1 LSAASIGLLYAVLA
15 GLSAVIAFPAGIL
28 VDRSGSRGM
37 LIAGLAIS
45 AVAQVLTIS
54 TLVPV
59 IAAAQALSGA
69 AWTAIQLSIVT
80 AAINSVRPRQVGGV
94 IGTVALASQSG
105 LMAGPAIAGT
115 LLGWIGF
122 ASLISLTAGVAVVAF
137 GVAFVTVRDVGIRA
151 GSDPEPPSS
160 RQLLENAA
168 IRQIAVL
175 AVSTGIV
182 WGTFQAYFALFA
194 SRGLHMQAVAIG
206 WLVAVASL
214 ANGVSRIPAGRL
226 LDKVF
231 RKDWIIVAAVWG
243 FAVSLALLPHMSG
256 FWPTSLLLAFTVPL
270 VSLAIMGMS
279 VALAELGGTHGRGR
293 ALSVMYLVFNLA
305 SAAAPAV
312 LAPAMNNSFTLGF
325 AAASVTGAGLAGI
338 ALLMNKR
345 TNTGDLDAPTN
356 VDARDS

>member
-1 LSAASIGLLYAVLA
+1 
-15 GLSAVIAFPAGIL
+15 
-28 VDRSGSRGM
+28 
-37 LIAGLAIS
+37 
-45 AVAQVLTIS
+45 
-54 TLVPV
+54 
-59 IAAAQALSGA
+59 
-69 AWTAIQLSIVT
+69 
-80 AAINSVRPRQVGGV
+80 
-94 IGTVALASQSG
+94 
-105 LMAGPAIAGT
+105 
-115 LLGWIGF
+115 
-122 ASLISLTAGVAVVAF
+122 
-137 GVAFVTVRDVGIRA
+137 
-151 GSDPEPPSS
+151 
-160 RQLLENAA
+160 
-168 IRQIAVL
+168 
-175 AVSTGIV
+175 
-182 WGTFQAYFALFA
+182 
-194 SRGLHMQAVAIG
+194 
-206 WLVAVASL
+206 
-214 ANGVSRIPAGRL
+214 
-226 LDKVF
+226 VF